1 MKPVFTTR
9 VRIVSGLA
17 NPLLSSV
24 PNVGHALACPSVL
37 LTFALLAV
45 FAPAAI
51 VDRIAVSVGNRVITS
66 SDLDRQIR
74 VAAFQDGVPPQ
85 FTPARKRATADA
97 MIEQKLIQLE
107 LTNSRYPLP
116 DPAELIPAIDLFKK
130 QHFQNDQQY
139 RDSLA
144 AAGIA
149 DEDFKELLLW
159 QRTLLLFIQVRFE
172 TGVQLSSQDVDEYF
186 QNTVRPA
193 AEAAHPGQPVSLEDY
208 RNQIE
213 RTLTGQR
220 ADKEMDTWLRD
231 ARRGTE
237 IVIHDEVL
245 Q

>member
-1 MKPVFTTR
+1 M
-9 VRIVSGLA
+9 
-17 NPLLSSV
+17 LL
-24 PNVGHALACPSVL
+24 
-37 LTFALLAV
+37 LLALS
-45 FAPAAI
+45 ASAAI
-51 VDRIAVSVGNRVITS
+51 IDRIAVSVGNRVITA

-74 VAAFQDGVPPQ
+74 VAAFLDGVPPQ
-85 FTPARKRATADA
+85 FTAARKHATAQA

-116 DPAELIPAIDLFKK
+116 DPAELIPIIDLFKK
-130 QHFQNDQQY
+130 QHYENDQQKY
-139 RDSLA
+139 LDALT

-149 DEDFKELLLW
+149 ETDFKELLLW

-172 TGVQLSSQDVDEYF
+172 TGVLLSTEDVDQYF

-193 AEAAHPGQPVSLEDY
+193 AEAVHPGQPVSLEDY

-231 ARRGTE
+231 VRRRTE
-237 IVIHDEVL
+237 IVLHEEVL
-245 Q
+245 K